1 MTAKQITMLDRS
13 VRGAR
18 RVRRQASAVAIG
30 VGLTALGACGS
41 GSKSAGIVPPTNRTD
56 ASSSSTSSS
65 SVVPTVS
72 VVTAGGIT
80 TAATAAAVTE
90 TTAAAAIEP
99 TLAPSE
105 ATTATTAPA
114 KVTVVIIGTVNGGQA
129 GGSGVGSTDSA
140 SEMVREEDGTC
151 QGWDG
156 RRDSGLWT
164 QDVKGGTP
172 IVIVDGKSG
181 SELGKGTLAAGKA
194 ENVASGSD
202 EQWQCTFAFNVPSV
216 TKANSYAVKVG
227 RHGPWPLQVD
237 PTQAGAFAVSVSTV
251 ASSQGIDDC
260 DPTLPLPTEV
270 GTWRAVGQYWN
281 NGIGS
286 VCAAGLRVP
295 AKDGVGRP
303 CRPAGIASDRGVS
316 VVNKV
321 NPKLVYED
329 ASGLKVDPKTLKPGT
344 EVVVNVATGIACKS

>member
-1 MTAKQITMLDRS
+1 MPERR
-13 VRGAR
+13 VGGAR
-18 RVRRQASAVAIG
+18 RARRRARAALIG
-30 VGLTALGACGS
+30 VVFVALAACGG
-41 GSKSAGIVPPTNRTD
+41 GSKSAGIIPPTTQAD
-56 ASSSSTSSS
+56 SASSSTSPS
-65 SVVPTVS
+65 SVLSTVSAVS
-72 VVTAGGIT
+72 VVTAGGL
-80 TAATAAAVTE
+80 TAATTTAAVTE
-90 TTAAAAIEP
+90 PTTADATEP
-99 TLAPSE
+99 TTAPTE

-129 GGSGVGSTDSA
+129 GGTGVGSTDSA

-151 QGWDG
+151 QGWNG

-164 QDVKGGTP
+164 QDVKEGTP

-181 SELGKGTLAAGKA
+181 ADLGKGTLAAGKA
-194 ENVASGSD
+194 ENVARGSD
-202 EQWQCTFAFNVPSV
+202 EQWQCTFAFNVASV
-216 TKANSYAVKVG
+216 TKANSYAIKVG

-237 PTQAGAFAVSVSTV
+237 PTQAGAFAASVSTI
-251 ASSQGIDDC
+251 ASSQGIDAC
-260 DPTLPLPTEV
+260 DPTQPLPTEV

-281 NGIGS
+281 NGIDS
-286 VCAAGLRVP
+286 VCSAGLRVP

-303 CRPAGIASDRGVS
+303 CRPAGIASDRVVS

>member
-1 MTAKQITMLDRS
+1 MTIS
-13 VRGAR
+13 AR
-18 RVRRQASAVAIG
+18 RVGWTRCARSIRRQASVVAIG
-30 VGLTALGACGS
+30 VSLTALGACGS
-41 GSKSAGIVPPTNRTD
+41 GSKSAGIVPSSTRTD
-56 ASSSSTSSS
+56 ASSSSTSS
-65 SVVPTVS
+65 VVTTVS
-72 VVTAGGIT
+72 VVTAGVTTTATT
-80 TAATAAAVTE
+80 TAAVSE
-90 TTAAAAIEP
+90 LTTAAAIEP
-99 TLAPSE
+99 ASAPTE

-156 RRDSGLWT
+156 RRNSGLWT

-202 EQWQCTFAFNVPSV
+202 EQWQCTFAFNVPSL

-286 VCAAGLRVP
+286 VCGAGLRVP

-303 CRPAGIASDRGVS
+303 CRPAGIASDRVVS